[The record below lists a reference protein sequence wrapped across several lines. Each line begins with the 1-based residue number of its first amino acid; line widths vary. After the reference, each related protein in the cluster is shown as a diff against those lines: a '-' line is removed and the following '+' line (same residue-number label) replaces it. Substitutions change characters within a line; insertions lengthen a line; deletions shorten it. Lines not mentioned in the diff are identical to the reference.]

1 MSPIAPTPEVETKR
15 VNLVLSEK
23 AHSELATMSR
33 RTRRSMTELV
43 RLGLGLVKIAL
54 EAEQNG
60 HKLIVTDADGHPL
73 KEIVLPG

>member
-1 MSPIAPTPEVETKR
+1 MSSIAPAPEVETKR
-15 VNLVLSEK
+15 VNLILSEK
-23 AHSELATMSR
+23 AHSELATMAR